1 MDPLFGMIFYFSI
14 AITISFICSV
24 LEATLLST
32 PTSFIQSKIDSG
44 SKAAIKFMKLK
55 NERVDDAISA
65 ILTLNTAAHA
75 VGTSLASIEA
85 VEIFGMKYFAIISG
99 IMTLLILVLS
109 ELIPKSIG
117 AHYWK
122 RMTSITANILTWM
135 IYITYPIVWI
145 SRYVM
150 AIFSPKTEE
159 ATVSREEISSM
170 ATIGEREKIFTGRES
185 KIIKNLLALDKL
197 TVGNIM
203 TPRTVVKSFD
213 ANTFLKD
220 FPDEFE
226 FSRIPIWED
235 TEDNIVGIAYKSD
248 IYQDCDSDII
258 FIPDSSS
265 VNVLFEKFLKTK
277 QHLAIV
283 VDEYG
288 TFVGVASF
296 EDVIE
301 NLLGI
306 EIVDETDTVEDLQKL
321 AKEKWEERKRS
332 MNG

>member
-1 MDPLFGMIFYFSI
+1 
-14 AITISFICSV
+14 
-24 LEATLLST
+24 
-32 PTSFIQSKIDSG
+32 
-44 SKAAIKFMKLK
+44 
-55 NERVDDAISA
+55 
-65 ILTLNTAAHA
+65 
-75 VGTSLASIEA
+75 
-85 VEIFGMKYFAIISG
+85 
-99 IMTLLILVLS
+99 
-109 ELIPKSIG
+109 
-117 AHYWK
+117 
-122 RMTSITANILTWM
+122 
-135 IYITYPIVWI
+135 
-145 SRYVM
+145 
-150 AIFSPKTEE
+150 
-159 ATVSREEISSM
+159 M

-248 IYQDCDSDII
+248 IYQDYDVYQPGLTIKHTDYDSDII